1 MQGDTEGATERLFFA
16 LSPDEAA
23 RRAMDAYAPIARAAC
38 GGRAVQ
44 ARNLH
49 LTLAFLGHMP
59 VAATPAVIAAV
70 AGVPRLDYE
79 MVVDQARHWRHNRIL
94 WLGPSVVPEPVARM
108 CEALRQALREA
119 GVRYDDK
126 PFVPHVTLLR
136 AARVPPA
143 PLEIAPVTWRGRG
156 FSLFAVHRDAAGL
169 RYDAFA

>member
-1 MQGDTEGATERLFFA
+1 MDAQGATERLFFA

-23 RRAMDAYAPIARAAC
+23 RRAMDAYAPVARAAC

-59 VAATPAVIAAV
+59 VAAAREVASAV
-70 AGVPRLDYE
+70 ADVPRLEYA
-79 MVVDQARHWRHNRIL
+79 MVIDQVQHWRHNRIL
-94 WLGPSVVPEPVARM
+94 WLGPTTVPEPVARM
-108 CEALRQALREA
+108 CASLRQALRET

-143 PLEIAPVTWRGRG
+143 PLQLAPVAWRGRG
-156 FSLFAVHRDAAGL
+156 FSLFAVHRDATGL
-169 RYDAFA
+169 RYDAIA